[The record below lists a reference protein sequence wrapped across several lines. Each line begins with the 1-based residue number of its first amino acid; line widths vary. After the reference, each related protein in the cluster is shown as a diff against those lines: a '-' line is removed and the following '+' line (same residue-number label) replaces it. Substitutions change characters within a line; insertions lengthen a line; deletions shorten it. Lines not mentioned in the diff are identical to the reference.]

1 MADINIHKEGSSI
14 VDVDVAYL
22 DILDNVSQDFI
33 ECKTDLKAHVSGCVG
48 GGDKAKAAH
57 TEIICKR

>member
-1 MADINIHKEGSSI
+1 M
-14 VDVDVAYL
+14 DVDVAYL